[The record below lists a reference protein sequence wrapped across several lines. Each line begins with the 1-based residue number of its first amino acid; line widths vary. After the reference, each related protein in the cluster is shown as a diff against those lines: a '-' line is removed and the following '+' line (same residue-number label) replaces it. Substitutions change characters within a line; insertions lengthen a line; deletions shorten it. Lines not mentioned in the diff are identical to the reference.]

1 MLYKFIN
8 DLPDDVVIKG
18 DLAIDTE
25 TMGLN
30 LKRDRLCL
38 IQINNGKH
46 TYLIKFQD
54 KEYNAPN
61 LKKLLSNPD
70 SVKIMHYAR
79 FDMAAIK
86 HYLDVDLQN
95 VFCTKIAS
103 KIARTYTDHHGLRT
117 ICAEL
122 LSVGISKQQQSS
134 YWGAKNLSKEQE
146 EYAANDVLYLHQI
159 KDKLTGI
166 LKNEGSFELVQKIC
180 EFLSTR
186 VELDLRGWEDD
197 IFAH

>member
-1 MLYKFIN
+1 MLYKFTN
-8 DLPDDVVIKG
+8 DLPDDVIIKG

-38 IQINNGKH
+38 IQMNNGKH

-54 KEYNAPN
+54 KEYNSPN
-61 LKKLLSNPD
+61 LKKLLSDPEP
-70 SVKIMHYAR
+70 VKIMHYAR
-79 FDMAAIK
+79 FDIAAIK
-86 HYLDVDLQN
+86 HYLKVDLQN

-103 KIARTYTDHHGLRT
+103 KIARTYTDNHGLRT
-117 ICAEL
+117 VCAEL
-122 LSVGISKQQQSS
+122 LSISISKQQQSS

-166 LKNEGSFELVQKIC
+166 LKNEGRFELVQKIC
-180 EFLSTR
+180 DFLPTR

>member
-166 LKNEGSFELVQKIC
+166 LKNEGRFELVQKIC

>member
-1 MLYKFIN
+1 MLYKFTN
-8 DLPDDVVIKG
+8 DLPDDILVKG

-38 IQINNGKH
+38 LQINNGKH

-61 LKKLLSNPD
+61 LKKLLSDPEP
-70 SVKIMHYAR
+70 VKIMHYAR

-86 HYLDVDLQN
+86 HYLGVDLQN

-103 KIARTYTDHHGLRT
+103 KIARTYTDNHGLKT
-117 ICAEL
+117 ICGEL
-122 LSVGISKQQQSS
+122 LSVGISKHQQSS

-159 KDKLTGI
+159 KDKLIGI
-166 LKNEGSFELVQKIC
+166 LKNEDRFELVQKIC
-180 EFLSTR
+180 DFLPTR

>member
-1 MLYKFIN
+1 MLYKFTN
-8 DLPDDVVIKG
+8 DLPDDVLIKG

-38 IQINNGKH
+38 LQINNGKH
-46 TYLIKFQD
+46 TYLIKFYD

-61 LKKLLSNPD
+61 LKKLLSNPE

-86 HYLDVDLQN
+86 YYLKVDLQN

-146 EYAANDVLYLHQI
+146 DYAANDVLHLHQI

-166 LKNEGSFELVQKIC
+166 LKNEGRFDLVQKIC
-180 EFLSTR
+180 DFLPTR